1 MSISLKLLGSKN
13 SIQKTLFTAMAK
25 DLNLKLKKNYK
36 KAEDKVRSLVQ
47 GWIFEQ
53 PEISSILD
61 DGVLNSLNAQFGFM
75 NGTASQAIEV
85 ISLAVAKSVAVEF
98 QQINDKLQGGVIF
111 YLQPDNFSNI
121 LGLPEAVIQ
130 STSTQLPWLNWMLTQ
145 GSNTIV
151 SGYTYKPDNSG
162 RSGGGTMV
170 SGNLWRIP
178 PNFAGTV
185 ENNFITRALQGREK
199 ELSSIMEEAFY
210 G

>member
-1 MSISLKLLGSKN
+1 M
-13 SIQKTLFTAMAK
+13 
-25 DLNLKLKKNYK
+25 KLKKNHK
-36 KAEDKVRSLVQ
+36 KAEDQVRSLVQ

-61 DGVLNSLNAQFGFM
+61 EGVLNSLNAQLGFIA
-75 NGTASQAIEV
+75 GTSNQAIEA

-98 QQINDKLQGGVIF
+98 EEINDKLQGGIIF

-130 STSTQLPWLNWMLTQ
+130 ATSARLPWLNWLLTQ

-178 PNFAGTV
+178 PNFAGTA
-185 ENNFITRALQGREK
+185 ENNFITRALQGRDK
-199 ELSSIMEEAFY
+199 ELSSIMEDAFY